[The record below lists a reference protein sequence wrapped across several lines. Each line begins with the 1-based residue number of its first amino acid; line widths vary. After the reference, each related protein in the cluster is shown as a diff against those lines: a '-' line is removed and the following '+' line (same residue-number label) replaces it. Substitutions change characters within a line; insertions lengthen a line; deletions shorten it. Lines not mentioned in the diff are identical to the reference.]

1 MDAYGYNALSGFLGS
16 SNIKSN
22 RQNELAYLDR
32 ILRMQ
37 QQQQLL
43 DQKNTQETQQFIDNA
58 YATALELTTG
68 ENAREKDILDFQ
80 QLSSN
85 LLEPINEKIR
95 LAGSLQNAKRLGID
109 QDIRAYQF
117 KLLNNDKVFQIK
129 KNTAAYAKYLETRTG
144 DPKLSGLF
152 PLSDLQSIHDWH
164 SGKTDEIKWRGI
176 LDSPIN
182 TDFIEGMPQ
191 DQQVTEVDYVLNNLQ
206 GLAADYAYY
215 ASGGDKQREAQIYS
229 EELATKGA
237 NIIASGYLK
246 RRLGVSEF
254 ENIPT
259 QYGQAEIKTSLG
271 EELQKGQVE
280 LFPSTGLSF
289 NELDQYGGFSGY
301 VNSNKNVAAELSI
314 RLGADDDLSNLDTKR
329 NIRIDASHELF
340 ANDKQTLNRIV
351 DAYFG
356 SEGYYFTRGGGIKIR
371 VNDSMLNKSYNYQ
384 GASLEGDLD
393 YVDRTADDMEING
406 LFLGS
411 KATYTDQATGE
422 LRTRLLVID
431 PRQKGDKTYLQKVLK
446 NVNTN
451 EPVSFRPAYLLQLRE
466 PDPLRDDI
474 YYHEINIGS
483 DAFMANIRDEN
494 YDKNLS
500 YAKNTRASVQADV
513 NDRNRRAEIDR
524 NTYSALNRTYALEDG
539 PGLQT
544 LYSNHASLLKGMM
557 AVQNIDKRM
566 EPYIIAEV
574 YDLAQEMMGEQKQA
588 NQPANF
594 STNVNLIL
602 SNFGNLQKD
611 LPELYQAIMT
621 GNPKNILQY
630 YEATNPG
637 IVEQK
642 EKRYKLWGKYYRF

>member
-43 DQKNTQETQQFIDNA
+43 DQKNSQETQEFIDNA
-58 YATALELTTG
+58 YSTALKLTTG
-68 ENAREKDILDFQ
+68 ENARKKDILDFQ
-80 QLSSN
+80 QMSSN

-95 LAGSLQNAKRLGID
+95 RAGSLQNAKRLGID
-109 QDIRAYQF
+109 QDLRAYAF
-117 KLLNNDKVFQIK
+117 KLQNNDKVFQMK
-129 KNTAAYAKYLETRTG
+129 KNTAAYAKYLETRAG
-144 DPKLSGLF
+144 DSEVSGLF

-182 TDFIEGMPQ
+182 IDFIERMSQ

-215 ASGGDKQREAQIYS
+215 ASGGDKQRESQIYS

-246 RRLGVSEF
+246 KRLGVSDF

-259 QYGQAEIKTSLG
+259 QFGEAEIKTSLG

-356 SEGYYFTRGGGIKIR
+356 SEGYYFTRGGGIKIK

-393 YVDRTADDMEING
+393 YVDRTAEDMEING

-411 KATYTDQATGE
+411 KVTYTDKLTGE

-446 NVNTN
+446 DVNTN

-466 PDPLRDDI
+466 PDLFRDDI

-500 YAKNTRASVQADV
+500 YAKNTRASVQADR
-513 NDRNRRAEIDR
+513 NDRDRRAEIDR
-524 NTYSALNRTYALEDG
+524 NTYQALNRIYALEDG

-544 LYSNHASLLKGMM
+544 LYSSHASLLKGMM

-637 IVEQK
+637 IVGQK